1 MAPDGLV
8 EVRVSA
14 PDAET
19 AQALASSAVAARLAA
34 CGQVIGPMTSTYVW
48 KGSVATEQEHL
59 LLLKT
64 TAAGF
69 EALRA
74 HVAAAHPYETPE
86 ILAVPVSAADEGYA
100 AWVRE
105 CVGG

>member
-1 MAPDGLV
+1 MTTDGLV

-19 AQALASSAVAARLAA
+19 
-34 CGQVIGPMTSTYVW
+34 
-48 KGSVATEQEHL
+48 EQEHL
-59 LLLKT
+59 LLLTT

-69 EALRA
+69 GALRA
-74 HVAAAHPYETPE
+74 HVAAAHPHETPRSSPCR
-86 ILAVPVSAADEGYA
+86 LPRPTRGYA